1 MANYLCDMS
10 KAKFY
15 LADNR
20 LSYEYVNGERT
31 DKLQGIRID
40 CVDINNA
47 YEKLSVIVEGSTAL
61 LFDTENGAEIPTAC
75 EVQFDQL
82 QVRPYVAR
90 NGRIAY
96 SAKAAGVRL
105 VQPPRG
111 KE

>member
-1 MANYLCDMS
+1 MANYLCDRS

-20 LSYEYVNGERT
+20 IAYEYNNGERT
-31 DKLQGIRID
+31 DKISGARFD
-40 CVDINNA
+40 VVDINNA
-47 YEKLSVIVEGSTAL
+47 YEKLSVSVEGSPVL

-75 EVQFDQL
+75 EVVFNGL
-82 QVRPYVAR
+82 EVRPYVGR
-90 NGRIAY
+90 NGRMAY

-105 VQPPRG
+105 AQSPRG

>member
-10 KAKFY
+10 KARFY

-20 LSYEYVNGERT
+20 VAFAYIDGEKS
-31 DKLQGIRID
+31 DKPTGVRYD
-40 CVDINNA
+40 VVDINNA
-47 YEKLSVIVEGSTAL
+47 YTALSVNVEGSTAL
-61 LFDTENGAEIPTAC
+61 LFDTENGAEIPIAC